1 MDARSRLVQA
11 FNDFGGRVSSEQI
24 LKFIKDDEL
33 LSRETRY
40 SVKKLI
46 ASIAVV
52 EYASDKKRY
61 LVLKDLARDKENLA
75 CNMCQSTQTITSQS
89 SENQNVPKSA
99 ILSPQESQSAKSP
112 VAHKTPPSSPQLT
125 PTTTITTPATSVN
138 VAAVRPSVYS
148 TFTSNETRLWWMAV
162 IDCRVADMKR
172 LLGINPKLA
181 NWADPVNGTALHYAA
196 KFGNINCM
204 KLLINQYH
212 ANVNIRSRGRTPL
225 HVAVVHSQRVTI
237 RALVED
243 FKADPTLM
251 DFSGYF
257 PYMLLENNLKTEYE
271 PFLTHGRLQ
280 RIRTALKVFKAS
292 NVSNDSSSIT
302 KDSSNKKGVVLMD
315 HSMVD
320 FKRPVMLPVVSR
332 RLENFKRPTIQQQ
345 QQNHLNRTSTLKP
358 INQNSEHSLRRPSVF
373 EGILKS
379 AAEAAQ
385 HWNNNNNNNCNNDHT
400 SSVKLSSES
409 NEEQTNNGNANVS
422 KPLNACSSSSS
433 TTTTESTTTTT
444 TTTTI
449 TNPHTR
455 LVQRLDS
462 MISLRREQNA
472 LSNLTNS
479 NHSSEIGSSFDL
491 STSLDYNDYFST
503 MNYQHRKANTLDR
516 RFPLPMGSHNL
527 KNPSQSTDP
536 YTLKLLLSLLPPV
549 PSTSTSSSL
558 SSSVYLKNVNSFD
571 DSKPKKLTSLSSFH
585 KHFNKKLHRSLS
597 NSSTG
602 TSFKTIR
609 IFSKHCSYDDS
620 NQDILHE
627 FHSLPNRYHSSNIEI
642 EKVINDVYHSK
653 SLSTTALLAETDL
666 RQLLTM
672 KVSNVIKRKASNV
685 SQHSNQSQVK

>member
-1 MDARSRLVQA
+1 MFL
-11 FNDFGGRVSSEQI
+11 F
-24 LKFIKDDEL
+24 
-33 LSRETRY
+33 
-40 SVKKLI
+40 
-46 ASIAVV
+46 
-52 EYASDKKRY
+52 
-61 LVLKDLARDKENLA
+61 LA
-75 CNMCQSTQTITSQS
+75 
-89 SENQNVPKSA
+89 
-99 ILSPQESQSAKSP
+99 
-112 VAHKTPPSSPQLT
+112 
-125 PTTTITTPATSVN
+125 
-138 VAAVRPSVYS
+138 
-148 TFTSNETRLWWMAV
+148 
-162 IDCRVADMKR
+162 
-172 LLGINPKLA
+172 
-181 NWADPVNGTALHYAA
+181 
-196 KFGNINCM
+196 
-204 KLLINQYH
+204 
-212 ANVNIRSRGRTPL
+212 
-225 HVAVVHSQRVTI
+225 
-237 RALVED
+237 
-243 FKADPTLM
+243 
-251 DFSGYF
+251 
-257 PYMLLENNLKTEYE
+257 
-271 PFLTHGRLQ
+271 FLTHGRLQ
-280 RIRTALKVFKAS
+280 RIRIALKVFKAS

-302 KDSSNKKGVVLMD
+302 KDSSNKKGVVHMD

-320 FKRPVMLPVVSR
+320 FKRPVMLSVVSR
-332 RLENFKRPTIQQQ
+332 RLENFKRPTIQQQQ

-385 HWNNNNNNNCNNDHT
+385 HWNNNNCTNDHT

-422 KPLNACSSSSS
+422 EPLNACSSSSS
-433 TTTTESTTTTT
+433 FTTTTESSTTT

-516 RFPLPMGSHNL
+516 RFPLPMGNHNL

-549 PSTSTSSSL
+549 PSTSTSS

-602 TSFKTIR
+602 TSFKTTR
-609 IFSKHCSYDDS
+609 ILSKHCSYDDS
-620 NQDILHE
+620 NQDISHE
-627 FHSLPNRYHSSNIEI
+627 FHSLPNRYHSSNIET
-642 EKVINDVYHSK
+642 EKEINDVCHSK
-653 SLSTTALLAETDL
+653 SLSTTALLAETDV

-672 KVSNVIKRKASNV
+672 KVSNVIKRKSSTV